1 MRESVYSK
9 SEFYLDLRSLNGIS
23 PIWGKLLDLIQ
34 SVYDPDSELL
44 DLFCIYFSLLDDG
57 NTCIHLEN
65 DELNKQWE
73 EKWKGLIVLNNKTEI
88 EDKDYDFSLVI
99 QKGIKAISSNPD
111 LVGDEMQ
118 NSPFVVFGKWLFAR
132 KFFHAKRVIEQRIKI
147 LFNSCDNDV
156 IIDTDEINRSIH
168 AINPELNLEEEQLL
182 AIGRGQDSNLI
193 ITGGPGTG
201 KTTTVFYLLWNLLS
215 SERYKDHRIY
225 LAAPSGKAANRMVDS
240 IQSSINQLK
249 EEYRSCKTAERIREA
264 GSFTIHR
271 LLKYSPKKDEF
282 TYGKEN
288 QFPKESIF
296 VFDEASM
303 IDVELFASLL
313 AAIPEGARVFILGDR
328 DQLPSVDA
336 GAVLGNLLAEMP
348 AYSVQSLTKS
358 RRFKEGSPIYNLAQ
372 WLNGNSNNHECG
384 AFVNW
389 NIEDFKQLCS
399 EKNSDFPVKLFSL
412 AQNNKVKQVKD
423 IAHKWYE
430 TFIKE
435 IDGILTANDIN
446 RMDYLWNSVADSRIL
461 CAEKEGTTSVSSLN
475 SIIRILAGKDKIIN
489 INGHF
494 PGEELIIT
502 KNQTVY
508 GGIDLYNGDCGVV
521 VSFKEKPELLYLML
535 EKKIERNENQAI
547 GDKIL
552 VFGNYAFF
560 SLDLI
565 DSSTLDT
572 AYAITIHKSQGSEY
586 GNILVFLPTKK
597 GHPLLNR
604 QLVYTAITR
613 TKGRTIIIANQE
625 SLDEAKQKLVVRN
638 TGIEIK

>member
-1 MRESVYSK
+1 
-9 SEFYLDLRSLNGIS
+9 
-23 PIWGKLLDLIQ
+23 
-34 SVYDPDSELL
+34 
-44 DLFCIYFSLLDDG
+44 
-57 NTCIHLEN
+57 
-65 DELNKQWE
+65 
-73 EKWKGLIVLNNKTEI
+73 
-88 EDKDYDFSLVI
+88 
-99 QKGIKAISSNPD
+99 
-111 LVGDEMQ
+111 
-118 NSPFVVFGKWLFAR
+118 
-132 KFFHAKRVIEQRIKI
+132 
-147 LFNSCDNDV
+147 
-156 IIDTDEINRSIH
+156 
-168 AINPELNLEEEQLL
+168 
-182 AIGRGQDSNLI
+182 
-193 ITGGPGTG
+193 
-201 KTTTVFYLLWNLLS
+201 
-215 SERYKDHRIY
+215 
-225 LAAPSGKAANRMVDS
+225 
-240 IQSSINQLK
+240 
-249 EEYRSCKTAERIREA
+249 
-264 GSFTIHR
+264 
-271 LLKYSPKKDEF
+271 
-282 TYGKEN
+282 
-288 QFPKESIF
+288 
-296 VFDEASM
+296 
-303 IDVELFASLL
+303 
-313 AAIPEGARVFILGDR
+313 
-328 DQLPSVDA
+328 
-336 GAVLGNLLAEMP
+336 
-348 AYSVQSLTKS
+348 
-358 RRFKEGSPIYNLAQ
+358 
-372 WLNGNSNNHECG
+372 
-384 AFVNW
+384 
-389 NIEDFKQLCS
+389 
-399 EKNSDFPVKLFSL
+399 
-412 AQNNKVKQVKD
+412 
-423 IAHKWYE
+423 
-430 TFIKE
+430 
-435 IDGILTANDIN
+435 
-446 RMDYLWNSVADSRIL
+446 MDYLWNSVADSRIL